1 MRTQAKFF
9 GMTEMIL
16 VHPHLFLMMRCS
28 DLLLLFFWCCCQFL
42 LHLWICIIKGVF
54 PCYYV
59 PTIHTPAISLG
70 EEALIYEYQVTWQSS
85 SFSLVL
91 FVFWEKSLSLG
102 DPKEKK
108 RREKKSVRLLQKIFW
123 GKKKWPKIITYLYTK
138 FQHVAKTL

>member
-1 MRTQAKFF
+1 
-9 GMTEMIL
+9 
-16 VHPHLFLMMRCS
+16 
-28 DLLLLFFWCCCQFL
+28 
-42 LHLWICIIKGVF
+42 VF

-123 GKKKWPKIITYLYTK
+123 GKKK
-138 FQHVAKTL
+138 